1 MLKRK
6 RELVSQKTYTQ
17 QVCFDFVWIWLSGL
31 FYSFAERDM
40 KNAGKNMPIKKTGN
54 SLDLPQRTG
63 IVWAGYFW
71 TIFLSL
77 FRSLYD
83 HIFFSRTLTPI
94 PIHGINNFGCIE
106 IENERLENEFSIFD
120 QSNSVGQ
127 RLAHSKY
134 HLKAKPKSKA
144 KANERMKMICVTH
157 FLHSATVELHW
168 RSKTYKRA
176 HTIITIHWRADMMGI
191 RFQSYLFLLLA
202 SLFIHFKFDYNSRG
216 AVHCCWC
223 CRYFMTSTSLI
234 RFQG

>member
-120 QSNSVGQ
+120 QVTALVSGWRIPNTIWRRNQSQ
-127 RLAHSKY
+127 RRR
-134 HLKAKPKSKA
+134 
-144 KANERMKMICVTH
+144 RMKEWRWFALRI
-157 FLHSATVELHW
+157 FYTVRL
-168 RSKTYKRA
+168 
-176 HTIITIHWRADMMGI
+176 
-191 RFQSYLFLLLA
+191 
-202 SLFIHFKFDYNSRG
+202 
-216 AVHCCWC
+216 
-223 CRYFMTSTSLI
+223 
-234 RFQG
+234 